1 MSATLQFV
9 KRITHRCMRPFKAA
23 VKLTLR
29 YLIRRI
35 STKFAADI
43 LPLEELAAK
52 VDELANRQD
61 RQEGF
66 HWDHAA
72 LARRLAV
79 IEDQI
84 DKLHRPP
91 ARIEERGAHEEA
103 PNERPVIRLV
113 PGDAERAIPLVLE
126 RQYRWEKTG

>member
-1 MSATLQFV
+1 MSAPLRFV
-9 KRITHRCMRPFKAA
+9 KRIMHGCMRPFKAA
-23 VKLTLR
+23 IKSTLR

-35 STKFAADI
+35 STRFAADI

-52 VDELANRQD
+52 VDELAHRQD

-72 LARRLAV
+72 LATRLSV

-84 DKLHRPP
+84 DKLHHPP
-91 ARIEERGAHEEA
+91 VRAKERAAQEET

-113 PGDAERAIPLVLE
+113 PGDADRAIPLVLE